1 MLCFFTFLKI
11 NGIKME
17 QRSLHWAL
25 DHGKSEKKRTI
36 SLSISYELE
45 YKIMLTLKD
54 RADVLE
60 F

>member
-1 MLCFFTFLKI
+1 
-11 NGIKME
+11 ME